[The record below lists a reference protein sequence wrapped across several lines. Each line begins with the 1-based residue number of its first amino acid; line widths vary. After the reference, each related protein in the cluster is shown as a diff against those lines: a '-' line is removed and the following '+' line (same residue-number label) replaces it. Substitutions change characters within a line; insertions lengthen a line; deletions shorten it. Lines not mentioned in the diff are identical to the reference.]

1 MVAYKGRL
9 SELYIGDN
17 KLKYSRNPKEIL
29 KCAKNVYETLYIKE
43 TTSKAAT
50 TEFLAKISD
59 RRKIFNEQFIF
70 CEGKIYL
77 GKIIKS
83 INYQTNESPSNN
95 GFPAE
100 IYKHTSIKLASVLLD
115 A

>member
-1 MVAYKGRL
+1 MQKMFMKHFTSRRQL
-9 SELYIGDN
+9 P
-17 KLKYSRNPKEIL
+17 KLLLLNSLRKFLTEGKYLMN
-29 KCAKNVYETLYIKE
+29 
-43 TTSKAAT
+43 
-50 TEFLAKISD
+50 
-59 RRKIFNEQFIF
+59 
-70 CEGKIYL
+70 EGKIYL